1 MLDPKRRLA
10 ENPPPMPTQPLTPLP
25 EDAPDPLVGQRLGD
39 FVVEAPLA
47 SGGMGVVYRARH
59 PLIGR
64 QAAIKVLRPEFAADA
79 ENTDRFLKEAQ
90 ALAAIKH
97 RGIIEIIGFGNTS
110 DGRQYMATEFLDGES
125 LERVIAR
132 ESPMTP
138 MRVLG
143 LVDEVLNA
151 LSAAH
156 KSQVVHRDL
165 KPSNVFLA
173 TQSTGERIVKLLD
186 FGLAKQSPVT
196 LANVQDGAL
205 SAKASLVAGTPEYIA
220 PEQARGFAATP
231 RTDLY
236 CVGVMMFEMLSG
248 TLPFKADTIVEMLKK
263 HVYEPAPRLSGRV
276 SNLPDALVDLV
287 MGMLEKDP
295 ERRPASAELVRQTV
309 QRITRQLQQDATVQ
323 RANPLRVVPAPFRM
337 AESEAP
343 TPPLDP
349 KQIQTERVI
358 RPVEA
363 PASIPVS
370 AVKHRRWPILAALLL
385 LLLIPLG
392 WKVLSGGPK
401 EMPVPPPPTAPQQAM
416 HAEAVDKPV
425 EKPVEKP
432 AEAAVV
438 PEQPVKPPDEDLAA
452 LPTKTVRPKPAAE
465 KAPGNHV
472 AVEVVEVAPAN
483 ANAPKVEVLANPQC
497 ANLPA
502 WRQDELD
509 RADDIGTRARAVMLK
524 QSRSNDEIDSALASL
539 RPIRNRIQVASN
551 GDQCSSATGALTAW
565 AQQHGL

>member
-1 MLDPKRRLA
+1 
-10 ENPPPMPTQPLTPLP
+10 
-25 EDAPDPLVGQRLGD
+25 
-39 FVVEAPLA
+39 
-47 SGGMGVVYRARH
+47 
-59 PLIGR
+59 
-64 QAAIKVLRPEFAADA
+64 
-79 ENTDRFLKEAQ
+79 
-90 ALAAIKH
+90 
-97 RGIIEIIGFGNTS
+97 
-110 DGRQYMATEFLDGES
+110 
-125 LERVIAR
+125 
-132 ESPMTP
+132 
-138 MRVLG
+138 VLG

-231 RTDLY
+231 GTDLY
-236 CVGVMMFEMLSG
+236 VVGVMMFEMLSG
-248 TLPFKADTIVEMLKK
+248 TLPFKADTIIEMLKK

-276 SNLPDALVDLV
+276 SNLPDPLVDLV

-309 QRITRQLQQDATVQ
+309 QRITRQLQQEATVQ
-323 RANPLRVVPAPFRM
+323 RANPLRVVPAPFRT

-358 RPVEA
+358 RAVEA
-363 PASIPVS
+363 PPSIPVS
-370 AVKHRRWPILAALLL
+370 AVKHRRWPLLVALLL

-392 WKVLSGGPK
+392 WKVLSSGPK
-401 EMPVPPPPTAPQQAM
+401 ETPVPAPPPVPQQPV
-416 HAEAVDKPV
+416 HAEAVQKPV
-425 EKPVEKP
+425 EPAAEKP

-438 PEQPVKPPDEDLAA
+438 PEQPQKPSDEDLAA
-452 LPTKTVRPKPAAE
+452 LPTKTARPRPAAE
-465 KAPGNHV
+465 KT
-472 AVEVVEVAPAN
+472 AVEKTAVEKTAAKEMGPGPTIAVAP
-483 ANAPKVEVLANPQC
+483 PP
-497 ANLPA
+497 
-502 WRQDELD
+502 
-509 RADDIGTRARAVMLK
+509 M
-524 QSRSNDEIDSALASL
+524 
-539 RPIRNRIQVASN
+539 
-551 GDQCSSATGALTAW
+551 
-565 AQQHGL
+565 